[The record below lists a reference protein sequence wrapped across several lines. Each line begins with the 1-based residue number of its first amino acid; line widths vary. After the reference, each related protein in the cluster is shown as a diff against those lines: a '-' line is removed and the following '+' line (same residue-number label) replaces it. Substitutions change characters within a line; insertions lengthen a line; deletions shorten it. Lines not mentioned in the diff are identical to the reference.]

1 MKLGIIGLPNVGKST
16 LFNAITAANAE
27 VSNYPFCTVQPNI
40 ATVPVPDRR
49 LEELARIVN
58 PEKVIPSTIEF
69 VDIAGLVKGA
79 SKGEGL
85 GNRFL
90 SHIREVDAIIHVVRC
105 FKDENVSHVYSDI
118 DPVRDVEVVN
128 LELILADLESLE
140 KRIDKAHRMAKSGEK
155 KYVTEYELLRR
166 VKEELLKGIPLRNME
181 FSGEER
187 IIIGE
192 LFLLSGKPVIYA
204 ANVDETDLGKNIE
217 DLTDVKKLW
226 QYASKEKSEVMIVS
240 AKIEEEIMQLDPRE
254 RELFMKELGIPL
266 SGMDRLIKACYRLL
280 GLVSFLTIK
289 LPEVRAWTIKKGT
302 RAPEAAGKIHTDFQK
317 GFICVEVIDY
327 NTLVDVGSYTAA
339 KEKGLVRREGKDYI
353 MKDGDVALFKFNV

>member
-1 MKLGIIGLPNVGKST
+1 M
-16 LFNAITAANAE
+16 
-27 VSNYPFCTVQPNI
+27 QPNI

>member
-1 MKLGIIGLPNVGKST
+1 M
-16 LFNAITAANAE
+16 
-27 VSNYPFCTVQPNI
+27 QPNI

-204 ANVDETDLGKNIE
+204 ANVDETDLGKNME

>member
-1 MKLGIIGLPNVGKST
+1 M
-16 LFNAITAANAE
+16 
-27 VSNYPFCTVQPNI
+27 QPNI

-192 LFLLSGKPVIYA
+192 FFLLSGKPVIYA
-204 ANVDETDLGKNIE
+204 ANVDETDLGKNME